1 MTQARTLDSSG
12 WRVTMLWEDCTLI
25 CDTVSA
31 WASNL
36 WGLGIEFNYVDNNSI
51 SHTYIMKLNKNSEH
65 QSLRHL
71 PGWGTHWCAR
81 SLMHPDPMGREP
93 GSSAFR
99 ISPHHVP
106 KVSPMCVFTWM
117 VLICIL
123 HKTVIV
129 SIAFSWVLLFYSS
142 KLWYLGRGRGL

>member
-1 MTQARTLDSSG
+1 
-12 WRVTMLWEDCTLI
+12 
-25 CDTVSA
+25 
-31 WASNL
+31 
-36 WGLGIEFNYVDNNSI
+36 
-51 SHTYIMKLNKNSEH
+51 MKLNKNSEH
-65 QSLRHL
+65 KSWRHL

-99 ISPHHVP
+99 ISLPHPTP

-123 HKTVIV
+123 HKTVII
-129 SIAFSWVLLFYSS
+129 SIAFSGVLLFYSS
-142 KLWYLGRGRGL
+142 KLWHLGRSRGLWELLGFVGSWQDNAGGLGTPKFKWFTQLAFEVRAILLGTMSLILWCLMLTLDG